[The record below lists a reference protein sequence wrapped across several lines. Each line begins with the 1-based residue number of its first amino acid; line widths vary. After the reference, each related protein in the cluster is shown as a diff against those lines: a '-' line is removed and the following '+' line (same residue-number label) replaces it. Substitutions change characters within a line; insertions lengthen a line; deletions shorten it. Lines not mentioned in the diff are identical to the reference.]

1 MAMEKIKTAVIGCG
15 MISNIYIKN
24 FQNLFS
30 VIDLVAVCDNY
41 AVNAQEKSER
51 FGVPIMTME
60 QIKADPE
67 IRLCVNLTGPA
78 AHYAVIR
85 ELLEAGKNVFTEKM
99 LCTDFEQGKALVAL
113 ARKKGL
119 YLGVAPDTFLGAGLQ
134 TARLLIDRGMIGQV
148 TSARATINRSQAL
161 NSELFR
167 FIRNPGGGFAYDVGV
182 YYITALLSLLGPVKK
197 VTGFVSE
204 AKEHEAH
211 ILRAGDYGTSWR
223 TADNNLYTGAL
234 LFESGAVGT
243 LHLDGESIDEE
254 QPALVIYGTE
264 GILKL
269 GDPNS
274 FCGYVRL
281 IRNNTAEVE
290 MPFTHGYT
298 GSPLYGPETPADYG
312 QHRGVGAAEMAWAML
327 GKRSHRA
334 SAELGLH
341 TMELLCGLDRSS
353 AEGIVYDMTTTF
365 NQPAPLPSGYT
376 DLILGGARADAEG
389 ALVR

>member
-1 MAMEKIKTAVIGCG
+1 MEKIKTAVIGCG

-24 FQNLFS
+24 LQNLFS
-30 VIDLVAVCDNY
+30 VIDLIAICDNLE
-41 AVNAQEKSER
+41 ANAQEKSER
-51 FGVPIMTME
+51 FGVPVMTME
-60 QIKADPE
+60 EIKADPQ
-67 IRLCVNLTGPA
+67 IRLCVNLTGPS
-78 AHYAVIR
+78 AHYAVNR

-99 LCTDFEQGKALVAL
+99 LCTNFEEGKELVEL
-113 ARKKGL
+113 AKEKKL
-119 YLGVAPDTFLGAGLQ
+119 YLGTAPDTFLGAGLQ
-134 TARLLIDRGMIGQV
+134 TARYLIDRGMIGQV
-148 TSARATINRSQAL
+148 TSARAAVNRSQAL
-161 NSELFR
+161 NSEVFR
-167 FIRNPGGGFAYDVGV
+167 YIRNPGGGFAYDVGV
-182 YYITALLSLLGPVKK
+182 YYVTALLSLLGPVKK

-204 AKEHEAH
+204 TREHEAR
-211 ILRAGDYGTSWR
+211 ILRAGDYGTRWK

-234 LFESGAVGT
+234 LFESGVAGT

-274 FCGYVRL
+274 FCGYVHL
-281 IRNNTAEVE
+281 VRNNTVEAE

-327 GKRSHRA
+327 GSRPHRA

-341 TMELLCGLDRSS
+341 TMELLLGLDRSS

-365 NQPAPLPSGYT
+365 TRPAPLPAGYT
-376 DLILGGARADAEG
+376 DMILGGSIRADAEG
-389 ALVR
+389 SLVR